1 MLNKKG
7 QGISINV
14 VSAYYHD
21 HLFVPWERREET
33 LHILKNFSEFIK
45 KKWEKMKTKNIS
57 VNIKKNKKVPFKE
70 TYLVFNKQ
78 KDKVRIVQKFI
89 DETKNQS
96 ITFNFNECERLINLL
111 NFYLFNGKFEP
122 FKDKMLIFEK
132 D

>member
-1 MLNKKG
+1 
-7 QGISINV
+7 
-14 VSAYYHD
+14 
-21 HLFVPWERREET
+21 
-33 LHILKNFSEFIK
+33 
-45 KKWEKMKTKNIS
+45 MKTKNIS

-122 FKDKMLIFEK
+122 YKDKMLIFEK